1 MKSTFA
7 TGHNINGSKMETRMI
22 KKKSIYFCKKCNNVV
37 ESLWNGKAPIVCCNE
52 PMEELTANT
61 VDAAVEKH
69 VPVIER
75 DGNTVK
81 VCVGSVAHP
90 MGSDHY
96 ILFIEVLAGDKVYR
110 HDFNEGDT
118 QAEAVFTIEETDI
131 VARAFCNLHG
141 LWQSK

>member
-1 MKSTFA
+1 
-7 TGHNINGSKMETRMI
+7 MI
-22 KKKSIYFCKKCNNVV
+22 KKKSIYYCEKCHNVV
-37 ESLWNGKAPIVCCNE
+37 ESLWNGKAPLMCCGE
-52 PMEELTANT
+52 EMQELTANT

-81 VCVGSVAHP
+81 VSVGSTAHP
-90 MGSDHY
+90 MEKDHY
-96 ILFIEVLAGDKVYR
+96 ILCIEVLAGDKVYR
-110 HDFNEGDT
+110 HDFKEGDT
-118 QAEAVFTIEETDI
+118 KAEAVFTVEETDI